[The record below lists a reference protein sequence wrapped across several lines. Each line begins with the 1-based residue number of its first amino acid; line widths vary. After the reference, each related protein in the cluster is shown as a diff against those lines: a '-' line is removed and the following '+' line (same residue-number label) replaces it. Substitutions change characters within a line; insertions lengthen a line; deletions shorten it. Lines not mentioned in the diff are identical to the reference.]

1 MLPEFSARVVG
12 LQVLDHLERRRP
24 AIAGD
29 EPRIRDEIKE
39 ALVPVRKAYT
49 DYELPMSYLDALEK
63 EIAATL
69 PARWRAVAE
78 PFTRLEQK
86 GFGIWRGGDPLARLS
101 YVLIGLV
108 VGGLIVWAPFIPIWE
123 KWFPFAVALLAW
135 WLPDVQI
142 RWHKRRYARE
152 LGAIATT
159 MERAQPALDQYITIT
174 DLLPPAGGSTT

>member
-12 LQVLDHLERRRP
+12 LQVLEHLERRRP
-24 AIAGD
+24 TIAGD
-29 EPRIRDEIKE
+29 ESRIRDEIKE
-39 ALVPVRKAYT
+39 ALVPVRKAYAEC
-49 DYELPMSYLDALEK
+49 ELPMSYVDALEK
-63 EIAATL
+63 EIVAIV
-69 PARWRAVAE
+69 PARWRAIAE
-78 PFTRLEQK
+78 PFTRLEQS

-108 VGGLIVWAPFIPIWE
+108 VGGLIIWAPFIPIWE

-159 MERAQPALDQYITIT
+159 MDRAQPALDQHVTIT
-174 DLLPPAGGSTT
+174 ELLPPAGGST